1 MNDNYSCLSYR
12 SQRGWVV
19 KNLRRLFGPSFVCA
33 HKGGPKKPPKL
44 VIGKLTFAIIILSKL
59 TIFVV
64 GLDVVGFEVLGIL
77 VGLEDDDLTVHIS
90 TLSKQWQQ
98 LIAAGPILSLS

>member
-1 MNDNYSCLSYR
+1 
-12 SQRGWVV
+12 
-19 KNLRRLFGPSFVCA
+19 
-33 HKGGPKKPPKL
+33 
-44 VIGKLTFAIIILSKL
+44 LSKL

-98 LIAAGPILSLS
+98 LIAAGPILSLLSKNPFSQRGSSYSKSLQVAPEELVQLGVLSEHVDGLEVGLVDGLLL

>member
-1 MNDNYSCLSYR
+1 
-12 SQRGWVV
+12 
-19 KNLRRLFGPSFVCA
+19 
-33 HKGGPKKPPKL
+33 
-44 VIGKLTFAIIILSKL
+44 LSKL
-59 TIFVV
+59 TIFVVGLAVVGLVV

-98 LIAAGPILSLS
+98 LIAAGPILSL

>member
-1 MNDNYSCLSYR
+1 MGPVLYARTRADPKS
-12 SQRGWVV
+12 
-19 KNLRRLFGPSFVCA
+19 RL
-33 HKGGPKKPPKL
+33 KPKL